1 MPGIVAAV
9 GRHDDDE
16 GNRQRQDQA
25 REGAE
30 QGAGGWHARAHRRM
44 RARAYIWLH
53 NPTDAARRRRTRLPH
68 EIRFLPCS
76 PPSRSARPPTRRRC
90 TSQAE
95 LDALLAPIALQTD
108 GVLSQVLMAA
118 TYPEDVAAAAAW
130 SRANPHLRGDAAVR
144 AADEQPWDPSV
155 KSLLAFPELLARMDE
170 SPQWLRDLGEAF
182 LGQQAQV
189 MDTVQ
194 GLRRR
199 AQANGQLVTSDDTAV
214 YQQGEA
220 IVVQP
225 RSAGRLR
232 ALLRSLRRVR
242 AVVVGPVLPP
252 GRVAA
257 MVALSGVRRA
267 RLFLQRARLAPPACA
282 RRASAGARASP
293 SRRTSSPASGSTGRR
308 CSAYRRRRRFR
319 GRCEI
324 AYSRRCNRRR
334 DAQADRAAAC
344 NRRRGRRCNRRRD
357 RRCNRTRG
365 RRCNRTRRHR
375 CNRTCAC
382 RKRSASRSC
391 SSTSR
396 CRQPT
401 ATRTANREPR
411 REQRSEGQHNQ
422 RGREVRGG
430 GEHRG
435 GGERGGQRGHRG

>member
-1 MPGIVAAV
+1 MKFLLAVMAAFALCAPA
-9 GRHDDDE
+9 HA
-16 GNRQRQDQA
+16 QRL
-25 REGAE
+25 
-30 QGAGGWHARAHRRM
+30 
-44 RARAYIWLH
+44 Y
-53 NPTDAARRRRTRLPH
+53 
-68 EIRFLPCS
+68 
-76 PPSRSARPPTRRRC
+76 
-90 TSQAE
+90 SQAE

-130 SRANPHLRGDAAVR
+130 SRANAHLRGDAAVR

-194 GLRRR
+194 GLRQR
-199 AQANGQLVTSDDTAV
+199 AQANGQLVTSADTAV

-225 RSAGRLR
+225 RAQVVYVPYYDPYVVYGPWWWGPYYRPVVWRAWSPYPVFLAHGFFYSAPDWRHRHVRVVHRPVHVHRHHEHIVPGKWQHR
-232 ALLRSLRRVR
+232 AQVQRVQTP
-242 AVVVGPVLPP
+242 A
-252 GRVAA
+252 
-257 MVALSGVRRA
+257 ALSRPVRDRVQPQVQPQA
-267 RLFLQRARLAPPACA
+267 RPQ
-282 RRASAGARASP
+282 SA
-293 SRRTSSPASGSTGRR
+293 T
-308 CSAYRRRRRFR
+308 RRR
-319 GRCEI
+319 
-324 AYSRRCNRRR
+324 
-334 DAQADRAAAC
+334 C
-344 NRRRGRRCNRRRD
+344 NRRRGRRCNRR
-357 RRCNRTRG
+357 RG

-401 ATRTANREPR
+401 ATRTRTA
-411 REQRSEGQHNQ
+411 S
-422 RGREVRGG
+422 RGASSAARGSTTNADAKCAAAASTAAAASAAVNAAIAAELDFPPLEESG
-430 GEHRG
+430 S
-435 GGERGGQRGHRG
+435 